1 MLTLYFLLQESVNFL
16 TAAKIM
22 LNYMNTKVIVCKLE
36 THSYE
41 EQELRTRKL
50 SETKSG
56 LLSNSP
62 TLSFKLP
69 GLSTWPLVF
78 ILFFFKVNFTS
89 DVVLELTTLRIKG
102 SMLCWLSQSGV
113 PDLLFLKT
121 IFFALF
127 SCQLASFEFPLW
139 NPV

>member
-69 GLSTWPLVF
+69 GLST
-78 ILFFFKVNFTS
+78 
-89 DVVLELTTLRIKG
+89 
-102 SMLCWLSQSGV
+102 
-113 PDLLFLKT
+113 
-121 IFFALF
+121 
-127 SCQLASFEFPLW
+127 
-139 NPV
+139 